1 MRNVNGRRRVARTV
15 AVGACATLLV
25 VGWYFLAPRQMG
37 GRAAYVTTAGT
48 SMEPLLHQG
57 DLALVYPSATYQ
69 VGDVVAYRNPDIHQ
83 VVLHR
88 IVALDG
94 DRLVLQGDNNT
105 WLDAYRPG
113 RDQVLGEMAVRVPG
127 LGRPLA
133 AVRTPW
139 GMSALLSL
147 AALGVFGGRRRRK
160 TNREL
165 ASAEREDA
173 PAVRARAERPPGSRS
188 STRIPAGVPTALG
201 VVAVVALAVGVV
213 LIALPATSTAEHD
226 VTFQERGA
234 FSYSAPLTAKGVAVY
249 GRDRIETGDPV
260 YLELTDEVT
269 VRFDYGFETAAVAQ
283 LAGTSRMV
291 GEISDVNGWTR
302 SFDLA
307 PASAF
312 DGTVA
317 SVEGVLELPA
327 LQAMVATV
335 ERLTGVARDHYTV
348 TLRPEV
354 AVEGTLAGRPVE
366 RTFAPEL
373 RFFLDPLQLQLEPV
387 GAAPVGEE
395 VADPLNPVVAGN
407 VTSRTTGPR
416 TLSLLG
422 VEVRLEP
429 LRVAA
434 LVTLLVSLAGLGAVA
449 FARLRSARRGE
460 PAVIEARYG
469 QFLVPVRAA
478 SVPSAPGRTVQV
490 ESFDSLV
497 RLANHYGHVVLH
509 EEGDGFH
516 AYSVEENGVTYRYL
530 ARNGARP

>member
-1 MRNVNGRRRVARTV
+1 
-15 AVGACATLLV
+15 
-25 VGWYFLAPRQMG
+25 MG

-57 DLALVYPSATYQ
+57 DLALVYPSAAYQ
-69 VGDVVAYRNPDIHQ
+69 VGDVVAYQNPDIHQ

-88 IVALDG
+88 IVELEG
-94 DRLVLQGDNNT
+94 DRFVMQGDNNT

-113 RDQVLGEMAVRVPG
+113 PDQVLGEMAVRVPG

-147 AALGVFGGRRRRK
+147 AALGVFGGRRRVRNANGQEVAK
-160 TNREL
+160 
-165 ASAEREDA
+165 EREDA
-173 PAVRARAERPPGSRS
+173 PAVRARAERAQTPRNSL
-188 STRIPAGVPTALG
+188 RIPPSLVTALG
-201 VVAVVALAVGVV
+201 IVAVVALAIAVV
-213 LIALPATSTAEHD
+213 LIALPATTTTDRD
-226 VTFQERGA
+226 VTFQERGT
-234 FSYSAPLTAKGVAVY
+234 FSYTAPLTAKGVAVY

-260 YLELTDEVT
+260 FLELTDEVT
-269 VRFDYGFETAAVAQ
+269 VRFEYGFETAAAAQ
-283 LAGTSRMV
+283 LAGTARMV

-307 PASAF
+307 PGTDF
-312 DGTVA
+312 DGAVA
-317 SVEGVLELPA
+317 SVEGVVDLPA

-348 TLRPEV
+348 TVRPEV
-354 AVEGTLAGRPVE
+354 AVDGTLAGRPVE
-366 RTFAPEL
+366 STFAPEL
-373 RFFLDPLQLQLEPV
+373 RFLLDPLQLQLEPA

-395 VADPLNPVVAGN
+395 IVDPLGPVVAGH
-407 VTSRTTGPR
+407 VTAHTTGPR

-422 VEVRLEP
+422 LQVGLEP

-434 LVTLLVSLAGLGAVA
+434 LVTLVVSLAGLGAVA
-449 FARLRSARRGE
+449 FTRRRSARSGE
-460 PAVIEARYG
+460 PAIIEARYG

-516 AYSVEENGVTYRYL
+516 AYSIEENGVTYRYL